1 MIENKFVFWFWAQS
15 LEIPLF
21 FQRFIFIGGKVQMP
35 VPVAFVHINHGKDH
49 ARTDRRRFQVRR
61 AVAFRMAKLRT
72 VQIENFCGKYF
83 ISTTSTNH
91 SAKLKAI
98 NRKEDAALWN
108 QA

>member
-1 MIENKFVFWFWAQS
+1 
-15 LEIPLF
+15 
-21 FQRFIFIGGKVQMP
+21 
-35 VPVAFVHINHGKDH
+35 
-49 ARTDRRRFQVRR
+49 
-61 AVAFRMAKLRT
+61 MAKLRT